1 MTTELMGF
9 RVFWRI
15 VLHLE
20 FRYTEVC
27 REIYLRN
34 RNRAGHPI
42 WHSFILSAFSPPL
55 VPLTDPS
62 VATVVK
68 AGTRPLC
75 ETWNQVRKRGT
86 AGGRCIEP
94 PRVGGEREREREGE
108 REEKIELCFRD
119 SLFLA
124 RKKAQTRVACPPSRC
139 PARRRERGREE
150 EKGVQH

>member
-94 PRVGGEREREREGE
+94 PRVGGEREREGE

-124 RKKAQTRVACPPSRC
+124 RKKAQTRVACRSGRVE
-139 PARRRERGREE
+139 RRGEERRGEE
-150 EKGVQH
+150 QRN